1 MWHMRAALIGM
12 GVLLVLVP
20 GVRADSLQLK
30 NGNFVQ
36 GKYLG
41 GTERAVQFEVHGRM
55 RLYDIDEI
63 LSINF
68 AAASADG
75 GISSDSVDTKPSADA
90 ELGSAAKAEGGL
102 GAAHWNSTQ
111 APNFAAPR
119 IRREDKQCSN
129 RSSCRSELPDQVVM
143 QRQPISGKRCEP
155 RQSRR
160 DLCVLLRHRFPVL
173 FDWETILCS
182 PGSLRAVWGGA
193 VLNSDSNQM
202 AGS

>member
-75 GISSDSVDTKPSADA
+75 GISSDSVDTKPSADT
-90 ELGSAAKAEGGL
+90 ELDSAAKAEGGL

-111 APNFAAPR
+111 APNLAAPR
-119 IRREDKQCSN
+119 IRREDKQYSN
-129 RSSCRSELPDQVVM
+129 RVKLPVGASRSGCAAETAYFREKMRAPA
-143 QRQPISGKRCEP
+143 ISARSVRISAP
-155 RQSRR
+155 S
-160 DLCVLLRHRFPVL
+160 F
-173 FDWETILCS
+173 
-182 PGSLRAVWGGA
+182 PGSL
-193 VLNSDSNQM
+193 
-202 AGS
+202 